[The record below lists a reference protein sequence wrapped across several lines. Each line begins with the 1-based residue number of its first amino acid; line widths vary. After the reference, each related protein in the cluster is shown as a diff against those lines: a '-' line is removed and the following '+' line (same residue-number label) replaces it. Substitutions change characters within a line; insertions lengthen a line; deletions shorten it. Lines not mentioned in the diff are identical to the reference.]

1 MSDNAKIFSEMRDA
15 DAIKKDMQEN
25 ILKNAYKAVVDKL
38 TKTVGP
44 VYDWQLTRTGVNG
57 LHDAYRRIAEQGFYG
72 KDVFDGR
79 FHMDN
84 GNIMDLDQRAAV
96 YGVGTGK
103 SQDNSQEQGKGTGK
117 EQETNQD
124 KSKEAEAAKQIE
136 QNRDRDR
143 DRDDD
148 LEIGR

>member
-1 MSDNAKIFSEMRDA
+1 MSDNAKIFREMQSA
-15 DAIKKDMQEN
+15 DAHKKDMQKG
-25 ILKNAYKAVVDKL
+25 ILDRLRDSDLGRAIGQAYDSDVAKGI
-38 TKTVGP
+38 VG
-44 VYDWQLTRTGVNG
+44 G
-57 LHDAYRRIAEQGFYG
+57 LHDAYRRIVEQGFYG

-103 SQDNSQEQGKGTGK
+103 SQDNSQEQGKGIGK
-117 EQETNQD
+117 EQDTNQD

-136 QNRDRDR
+136 QNRER